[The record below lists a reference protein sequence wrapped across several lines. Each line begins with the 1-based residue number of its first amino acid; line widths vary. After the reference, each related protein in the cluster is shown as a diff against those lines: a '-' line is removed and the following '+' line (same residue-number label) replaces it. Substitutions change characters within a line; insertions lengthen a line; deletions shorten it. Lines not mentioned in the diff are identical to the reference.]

1 ESEERT
7 NIHTGEKYTDISSQY
22 VVLDREILLSGDES
36 AIKKHINERIKK
48 AGIKSEVS
56 SVKPAAKTIQSKSEI
71 ISKAKMKYQNALQ
84 NIAYWRLIDKDL
96 KSTEDVIEAVKGSET
111 EEVMFEAMVYHGSPY
126 QFDKFSTDKIG
137 TGEGAQAYG
146 YGLYFSSKEQVAKW
160 YAEQLGRAPMLI
172 DENLLTSEDKDK
184 LQKAI
189 NFERDIDGITYDYK

>member
-1 ESEERT
+1 RSSDLDNPHALDEVRETGKVLKKYLPQKVGDHVLSSDGTFTIGGNWRIAYDIESEERT

-84 NIAYWRLIDKDL
+84 NIAYWRL
-96 KSTEDVIEAVKGSET
+96 
-111 EEVMFEAMVYHGSPY
+111 
-126 QFDKFSTDKIG
+126 
-137 TGEGAQAYG
+137 
-146 YGLYFSSKEQVAKW
+146 
-160 YAEQLGRAPMLI
+160 
-172 DENLLTSEDKDK
+172 
-184 LQKAI
+184 
-189 NFERDIDGITYDYK
+189 